1 MAKIE
6 YLCEDFSNANYMT
19 KKSLSYMK
27 NVLLFLLT
35 VVYVFDLNAQ
45 TKPAEGDGSVDNP
58 FLISTAEELLWLSKY
73 VDKAYPEEPA
83 SDACATLIADINMRT
98 LETEWYPIGTK
109 YKYKGVF
116 DGGNHKIDSLSL
128 VSTERVGL
136 FGRLANA
143 VVKNVSVFGDSLNST
158 SKTGYAGGICG
169 YAENSEITN
178 CFNYIKITGS
188 RAGGICG
195 FASSSTISD
204 CTNNAV
210 ISGDY
215 SGGICGIIYES
226 TITRSFNLND
236 VYVNASCGGGIVGKA
251 YSNSTILYSANTGSV
266 LPNSTEPFIGS
277 FCGTLTNSIIDRS
290 FNTGYVPYVKGKS
303 GALVG
308 YYYDNSKTTKNCVTY
323 VIPEQN
329 TVRFT
334 GKAETN
340 YRETTSLNTFYDG
353 RACVFL
359 NEGLDIPVWAQDLG
373 SRLLPHLASG
383 LDDDFVAI
391 DTIYIECPDA
401 PYLYKIICKNYKY
414 GDSLSIDTVIMNP
427 DHIDENGDN
436 KCDACQKYMPSYM
449 KQFENAP
456 FEIGTAE
463 DLVLFK
469 DIVEHGYP
477 SLDAV
482 LTDDID
488 MSSVCAGE
496 RTWSSITKYSGT
508 FDGKGHVIS
517 NYYSRNVN
525 SFIVGPLFYSADGTI
540 RNLTMY
546 NTKAFLNSG
555 VPLAYYNNGVIEN
568 CVTDSVEVAAA
579 GSGLVFCNYGLINKC
594 VVKNMY
600 AAESCAGFAT
610 INNGDI
616 RNCCF
621 IGDTLTA
628 PYFSGIAR
636 TNESS
641 IDKEPSICNCMVYC
655 NLIADLIYS
664 ISSASPNDTTAYNCY
679 GLPVS
684 VKHYTDSA
692 NVTIASKEEFA
703 SGEICLKLNEGQEQT
718 VWYQTLGIDLY
729 PVLDPTHGIVLYDET
744 LGYYNKKEQMTDSD
758 DNETD
763 KPSFSYSVLG
773 REIKVLGVDSFL
785 IFDMAGKDVTN
796 KNGDLDDGIY
806 IIYSNGATVK
816 VIVKG

>member
-1 MAKIE
+1 
-6 YLCEDFSNANYMT
+6 
-19 KKSLSYMK
+19 MK

-35 VVYVFDLNAQ
+35 IVYVFDLNAQ

-58 FLISTAEELLWLSKY
+58 FLISTADELLWLSKY
-73 VDKAYPEEPA
+73 VDKAYPDEPE

-98 LETEWYPIGTK
+98 LETEWSPIGTK
-109 YKYKGVF
+109 YNYKGVF

-128 VSTERVGL
+128 VSTGNVGL
-136 FGRLANA
+136 FGRVSSA
-143 VVKNVSVFGDSLNST
+143 VIKNVSVYGDSLKST
-158 SKTGYAGGICG
+158 GKTGYAGGICG
-169 YAENSEITN
+169 YAKESEITN
-178 CFNYIKITGS
+178 CFNHIIIKGS
-188 RAGGICG
+188 RSGGICG
-195 FASSSTISD
+195 YATSATISD
-204 CTNNAV
+204 CKNHA
-210 ISGDY
+210 IIFGDY
-215 SGGICGIIYES
+215 SGGICGLMYKT
-226 TITRSFNLND
+226 TITRSFNLNNI
-236 VYVNASCGGGIVGKA
+236 YVNASNGGGIVGMA
-251 YSNSTILYSANTGSV
+251 ADSSTILYSANTGSV
-266 LPNSTEPFIGS
+266 VPISSEPTIGG
-277 FCGTLTNSIIDRS
+277 FCGTLTNSKIDRS
-290 FNTGYVPYVKGKS
+290 FNMGYVPYVEKKS

-308 YYYDNSKTTKNCVTY
+308 LYNNNAKTTKNCVTY
-323 VIPEQN
+323 AIKEQRV
-329 TVRFT
+329 THIKGKGETYFEEFT
-334 GKAETN
+334 SIN
-340 YRETTSLNTFYDG
+340 PFYDG
-353 RACVFL
+353 RVCVIL
-359 NEGLDIPVWAQDLG
+359 NEGLDIPVWAQDLDSG
-373 SRLLPHLASG
+373 LLPHLASG

-391 DTIYIECPDA
+391 DTIYRKCPDA
-401 PYLYKIICKNYKY
+401 PYPYMTICKNYKY

-449 KQFENAP
+449 KQYENAP

-568 CVTDSVEVAAA
+568 CVTDSVEVAAT
-579 GSGLVFCNYGLINKC
+579 GSGLVFWNYGLINKC

-610 INNGDI
+610 INSGDI

-636 TNESS
+636 SNESS

-703 SGEICLKLNEGQEQT
+703 SGAICMKLNADQEPT
-718 VWYQTLGIDLY
+718 VWYQTLGVDPY

-744 LGYYNKKEQMTDSD
+744 LGYYNKKEEVTDCE
-758 DNETD
+758 DNEDD
-763 KPSFSYSVLG
+763 KPSFSVDVLG
-773 REIKVLGVDSFL
+773 NRIRVLGVESFL
-785 IFDMAGKDVTN
+785 IFDMSGKDVTV
-796 KNGDLDDGIY
+796 KNGELENGIY
-806 IIYSNGATVK
+806 IVYVNGVTVK
-816 VIVKG
+816 VIVKV

>member
-1 MAKIE
+1 
-6 YLCEDFSNANYMT
+6 
-19 KKSLSYMK
+19 MK

-35 VVYVFDLNAQ
+35 VAYVFDLNAQ
-45 TKPAEGDGSVDNP
+45 TKPAEGDGSIDNP
-58 FLISTAEELLWLSKY
+58 FLISTADELLWLSKY
-73 VDKAYPEEPA
+73 VDKAYPDEPE
-83 SDACATLIADINMRT
+83 SDACATLTADINMRT
-98 LETEWYPIGTK
+98 LETEWSPIGTK
-109 YKYKGVF
+109 YNYKGVF

-128 VSTERVGL
+128 VSTGNVGL
-136 FGRLANA
+136 FGRVSSA
-143 VVKNVSVFGDSLNST
+143 VIKNVSVYGDSLKST
-158 SKTGYAGGICG
+158 GKTGYAGGICG
-169 YAENSEITN
+169 YAEKSEITN

-188 RAGGICG
+188 RSGGICG
-195 FASSSTISD
+195 YATSDTISD
-204 CTNNAV
+204 CKNHA
-210 ISGDY
+210 IIFGDY
-215 SGGICGIIYES
+215 SGGICGLMYKT
-226 TITRSFNLND
+226 TITRSFNLNNI
-236 VYVNASCGGGIVGKA
+236 YVNASNGGGIVGKA
-251 YSNSTILYSANTGSV
+251 ADSSTILYSANTGSV
-266 LPNSTEPFIGS
+266 VPISSEPTIGG
-277 FCGTLTNSIIDRS
+277 FCGTLTNSKIDRS
-290 FNTGYVPYVKGKS
+290 FNMGYVPYVENKS
-303 GALVG
+303 GAIVG
-308 YYYDNSKTTKNCVTY
+308 LYSDNAKTTKNCVTY
-323 VIPEQN
+323 AISEQRV
-329 TVRFT
+329 THIKGRGEAYFERF
-334 GKAETN
+334 
-340 YRETTSLNTFYDG
+340 SSISPFYDG
-353 RACVFL
+353 RVCVIL
-359 NEGLDIPVWAQDLG
+359 NEGLDIPVWAQDLDSG
-373 SRLLPHLASG
+373 LLPHLASG

-391 DTIYIECPDA
+391 DTIYRKCPDA
-401 PYLYKIICKNYKY
+401 PYPYMTICKNYKY

-427 DHIDENGDN
+427 DHIDENGDDR
-436 KCDACQKYMPSYM
+436 CDICQYYMPSYM
-449 KQFENAP
+449 KQYENAP

-525 SFIVGPLFYSADGTI
+525 TFIVGSLFYSADGTI

-546 NTKAFLNSG
+546 NTKAFLTSG

-568 CVTDSVEVAAA
+568 CVTDSVSVAAT
-579 GSGLVFCNYGLINKC
+579 GSGLVFCNNGLIDRC

-600 AAESCAGFAT
+600 AVESCAGFAT
-610 INNGDI
+610 INYGDI

-636 TNESS
+636 SNESS

-684 VKHYTDSA
+684 VKYYTDSA

-718 VWYQTLGIDLY
+718 VWYQTLGVDPY

-744 LGYYNKKEQMTDSD
+744 LGYYNKKEEVTDCE
-758 DNETD
+758 DNEDD
-763 KPSFSYSVLG
+763 KPSFSVDVLG
-773 REIKVLGVDSFL
+773 NRIRVLGVESFL
-785 IFDMAGKDVTN
+785 IFDMSGKDVTV
-796 KNGDLDDGIY
+796 KNGELENGIY
-806 IIYSNGATVK
+806 IVYVNGVTVK
-816 VIVKG
+816 VIVKV